1 MFRRRAVAVDPRDA
15 AWEAFAANLGLVP
28 FEGPNRD
35 AWLETIPPEEQPAGV
50 VWTNVEAGDLTVYAY
65 DAQPVTS
72 ASVPVRPPRPVVI
85 VRDAKPVETSVAFR
99 AFARSHP
106 LLAQLEAGRSGGREL
121 TTGVGIFDERVG
133 IVAREDHL
141 AGLLAGERSAA
152 LRVSLIDV
160 LAAPDGI
167 EAALVV
173 TTGHAAWRA
182 QRPVEPPF
190 DALEEVTV
198 GMLGVAVALRVAA
211 ASG

>member
-1 MFRRRAVAVDPRDA
+1 MFRRRAEAVDPRDA
-15 AWEAFAANLGLVP
+15 AWAGFAANLGLVP
-28 FEGPNRD
+28 FEGPNLD

-133 IVAREDHL
+133 IVAREEEL

-160 LAAPDGI
+160 LAVPDGI

-173 TTGHAAWRA
+173 TTGHVAWRA